1 MKELLPNS
9 YAAKGLSLPPL
20 RGQPHPIRERADVR
34 TSAPGLAN
42 GASAGYWEALR
53 ITPDRTQLP
62 YLVNARRTRF
72 PILDGLNRMQLAA
85 LGRYMVDNGGAAAYS
100 VGIIRDY
107 STPVLPQ
114 AASDNDEWN
123 KHNESDF
130 AEWSK
135 RADFTGRFSLNK
147 MQEIISTC
155 IDTDGDI
162 GAAVT
167 MKNDFPQVRLYET
180 FDIGALNGAHKTDG
194 ILYNDDGVVQAY
206 NVIEGFSPKERERL
220 LSRNEMILLYDADR
234 YSRYRGLSPFRRG
247 SNDLRDSNDIKG
259 FTKLATKIASALAGV
274 IKGGTIEEDL
284 WSEDSTPESEGG
296 TKPADDATP
305 SRKKLT
311 LMDLLG
317 GDIPVIDG
325 EFQPITNP
333 NPSTN
338 TVEFLSVL
346 NGSFVSGLGLPP
358 AFYLDE
364 KLTGPNIRGVLSK
377 AQKKFNK
384 RICTICDFVEFVY
397 VRWTAWRIETGQI
410 APVKNWHK
418 LTFQL
423 PPKLVIDLGDQM
435 SNEREDVLVGQMT
448 RQERAG
454 NRGRDWMRD
463 EDQITAEQTY
473 IIKSCQKIANALNV
487 PLELVM
493 EARGFK
499 GPAREQAKEDTSN
512 TNKKNAE
519 KSKESK

>member
-1 MKELLPNS
+1 
-9 YAAKGLSLPPL
+9 LPPI
-20 RGQPHPIRERADVR
+20 RVQTPPAPITKHRVIRERADI
-34 TSAPGLAN
+34 TNNAPGPAVVN
-42 GASAGYWEALR
+42 GGSGGYWEALR
-53 ITPDRTQLP
+53 QSPDRTQLP
-62 YLVNARRTRF
+62 YMVNARRARF

-85 LGRYMVDNGGAAAYS
+85 LGRYLVDNGGTASYA
-100 VGIIRDY
+100 VGLIRDY
-107 STPVLPQ
+107 STPVIPQ
-114 AASDNDEWN
+114 AASDEDDWN
-123 KHNESDF
+123 KQNEADF
-130 AEWSK
+130 AAWSK
-135 RADFTGRFSLNK
+135 VADFTGRFSLS
-147 MQEIISTC
+147 QLEEIISTL

-162 GAAVT
+162 GAAMT
-167 MKNDFPQVRLYET
+167 MKHGFPQVRLYES
-180 FDIGALNGAHKTDG
+180 FDIGAINGTHKTDG
-194 ILYNDDGVVQAY
+194 VLYDTDGVVGGY
-206 NVIEGFSPKERERL
+206 NVIEGFSPNERQRA
-220 LSRNEMILLYDADR
+220 LSRNEMILLYDVDR

-274 IKGGTIEEDL
+274 IKGGTIEENL
-284 WSEDSTPESEGG
+284 WGDDETAEADGG
-296 TKPADDATP
+296 NKPADDALP

-311 LMDLLG
+311 MAELLG

-325 EFQPITNP
+325 EWQQITNP

-338 TVEFLSVL
+338 TVDFLGTL
-346 NGSFVSGLGLPP
+346 NGSFVSGLSLPP

-384 RICTICDFVEFVY
+384 RICTICSFVEFVY

-410 APVKNWHK
+410 KAVKNWDK
-418 LTFQL
+418 VTFQL

-435 SNEREDVLVGQMT
+435 SNEREDVLVGQMS
-448 RQERAG
+448 RQERSG

-473 IIKSCQKIANALNV
+473 IIKSCQKLATALNV

-493 EARGFK
+493 QARGFT
-499 GPAREQAKEDTSN
+499 GPAREQAKEDTSSN
-512 TNKKNAE
+512 NKKNAE